1 MRRVNGGQLSLRRL
15 RGISMV
21 ESLVALV
28 VLSVGMLGIAA
39 LFVESVRNSRTAL
52 LRTQAINLVSDMADR
67 IRANAS
73 AGDAYDLAGYG
84 GAPASHDCAP
94 TDAVAGGN
102 CTLEQLAED
111 DLARWV
117 AAVNAALPSA
127 GGAPPRANVEH
138 TPAAGGG
145 PEQYVISVA
154 WQEPGDEP
162 VAADEDPVNT
172 YRSNI
177 LIMPRTP
184 PT

>member
-1 MRRVNGGQLSLRRL
+1 MRRGLIPGSAPQRL

-21 ESLVALV
+21 EALVALV

-73 AGDAYDLAGYG
+73 AGDAYDLAAYG

-94 TDAVAGGN
+94 TEGLAGGN

-117 AAVNAALPSA
+117 AAVNATLPS
-127 GGAPPRANVEH
+127 GGTPPTATVEH
-138 TPAAGGG
+138 EAAAGGG
-145 PEQYVISVA
+145 PEQYVITVG
-154 WQEPGDEP
+154 WLEPGDELTAEGEP
-162 VAADEDPVNT
+162 PNT
-172 YRSNI
+172 YRSNV

>member
-1 MRRVNGGQLSLRRL
+1 MRRLIILRGPQHH

-73 AGDAYDLAGYG
+73 AGDAYDLAAYG

-94 TDAVAGGN
+94 TEGTAGGN
-102 CTLEQLAED
+102 CTLEELAED

-117 AAVNAALPSA
+117 AAVNATLPSA
-127 GGAPPRANVEH
+127 GGAAPRATVQH
-138 TPAAGGG
+138 QPAVGGG
-145 PEQYVISVA
+145 PEEYVISVA
-154 WQEPGDEP
+154 WQEPGDELN
-162 VAADEDPVNT
+162 ADGEPPNT
-172 YRSNI
+172 YRSNV